1 MQVAGEVPF
10 VFDQAL
16 EIGGLFGSL
25 ANTTEIGVITGIST
39 DVALG
44 IASCCPYV
52 RSRGF
57 DVVLSW

>member
-44 IASCCPYV
+44 MHAAAKLLSPTCC
-52 RSRGF
+52 
-57 DVVLSW
+57 LA